1 LTFEL
6 LKKCIKIQ
14 CSEKDEKKFVSSFGA
29 ITLFFEPACSRGL
42 DYEYNYIA

>member
-1 LTFEL
+1 MYKNSMFWKRW
-6 LKKCIKIQ
+6 KKI
-14 CSEKDEKKFVSSFGA
+14 VLSFGA